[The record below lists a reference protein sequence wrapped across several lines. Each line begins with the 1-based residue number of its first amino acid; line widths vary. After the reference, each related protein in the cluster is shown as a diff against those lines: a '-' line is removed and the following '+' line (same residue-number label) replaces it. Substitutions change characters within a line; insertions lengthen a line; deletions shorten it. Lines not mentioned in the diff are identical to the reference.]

1 MKVAEA
7 IIQCLNAENITTIFG
22 YPGAAVLPLY
32 EELRKSDIE
41 HILVRH
47 EQAAGHAASGYARAT
62 GTTGVCL
69 VTSGPGVTNLITS
82 IATAYMDSIPMVII
96 SGQVRSDQLGKDVF
110 QEVDTIGATEP
121 FTKHNYLV
129 KDGKEICKIIKE
141 AFYIASTGRPGP
153 VLIDIPTDILT
164 DEIEFSYPENVNIRG
179 YKPKFTG
186 HRFQIKKAIE
196 RIKNSKRPLICA
208 GGGVTA
214 SKAVDELRVFV
225 EKSNIPFVHT
235 LMGKECLEASNPFY
249 VGLIGTHGFKKANT
263 AISKADLLIFIG
275 TRLADRT
282 TAGSAYFAKDADII
296 HIDIDPAE
304 IGKNLDAILPVVGDA
319 KDILL
324 QLISGFDAPMDTKAW
339 LETINGF
346 ENKILPINK
355 KDVSVSSNT
364 VSPLYALKLLS
375 HLMEEDSIIV
385 TDVGQNQIW
394 TARNFEM
401 RGSMK
406 FLTSGGLGTM
416 GYGLPAA
423 IGAKLGNPEKRVLL
437 VAGDGGFQMSL
448 FELGTIA
455 QNDINLIILLF
466 NNSRLGMVN
475 EIQRKIYKE
484 PFGVFLNVNPDFI
497 KLAEA
502 YGLYGIKVTSN
513 DELEA
518 AFNKAIHLNKTCI
531 IECIVDSEEP
541 TMN

>member
-7 IIQCLNAENITTIFG
+7 IIQCLNAENITTVFG

-32 EELRKSDIE
+32 ETLRKSNIK
-41 HILVRH
+41 HVLVRH
-47 EQAAGHAASGYARAT
+47 EQAAGHSASGYARAT

-96 SGQVRSDQLGKDVF
+96 SGQVKSDLLGKDVF

-153 VLIDIPTDILT
+153 VLIDVPVDVQNE
-164 DEIEFSYPENVNIRG
+164 EIEFSYPENVSIRG

-196 RIKNSKRPLICA
+196 RIKKSKKPLICA

-214 SKAVDELRVFV
+214 SKAVNELRAFV

-235 LMGKECLEASNPFY
+235 LMGKECFESNNPFY
-249 VGLIGTHGFKKANT
+249 IGLIGSHGYRKANK
-263 AISKADLLIFIG
+263 AISEADLLIFIG

-324 QLISGFDAPMDTKAW
+324 QLIAGFEAPLDTKNW
-339 LETINGF
+339 LETINNF
-346 ENKILPINK
+346 DNRNSLVEKTETSLTNKVNP
-355 KDVSVSSNT
+355 T
-364 VSPLYALKLLS
+364 YALKMLS
-375 HLMEEDSIIV
+375 SLIEDDSIIV

-394 TARNFEM
+394 TARNLEI
-401 RGSMK
+401 RGTMK

-423 IGAKLGNPEKRVLL
+423 IGAKFGNPEKRVIAI
-437 VAGDGGFQMSL
+437 AGDGGFQMSV

-455 QNDINLIILLF
+455 ENNINILILLF

-475 EIQRKIYKE
+475 EIQRKVYKE
-484 PFGVFLNVNPDFI
+484 PYEVFLNANPDFI
-497 KLAEA
+497 KIAEA
-502 YGLYGIKVTSN
+502 YGLLGIRVESN
-513 DELEA
+513 TQLET
-518 AFNKAIHLNKTCI
+518 AFKEALHSNKSCI
-531 IECIVDSEEP
+531 IECIVDEEEP
-541 TMN
+541 TIS